1 MKLFAMLEK
10 ELRENIFK
18 LVNNMNLCIKEF
30 LERNNI
36 DLDAI
41 DRRIYTVKDINELLD
56 KNRIL
61 GSRIEKDV
69 CIKDILGLNSPF
81 EEIVLSYP
89 DFMDSFFDENGSSY
103 HSRSLGL
110 LKLDP
115 GSKEFKESFNWN
127 PFNLIGVDG
136 KYFIA
141 GDGNHRFSIL
151 RVLYL
156 DRLRKCKTDKEREAL
171 DEEFTFHSEVCE
183 IDPLKSYCK
192 LLIGM
197 YSDNLMDKTY
207 FSGAYESNGR
217 YFVARMFE
225 DFNADYVEI
234 PRDRY
239 ESVRNKI
246 LSVNED
252 SDEHYKS
259 NDRTRITFADNRFL
273 SLDDEQ
279 LISFTKEIVKNSTDE
294 FVNDFL
300 VCVYVNKFE
309 SFKKFI
315 GDNFSDLFDL
325 GGEKS
330 ASKERK

>member
-1 MKLFAMLEK
+1 
-10 ELRENIFK
+10 
-18 LVNNMNLCIKEF
+18 MNLCIKEF

-36 DLDAI
+36 GLDAI

-81 EEIVLSYP
+81 EEIVLGYP

-115 GSKEFKESFNWN
+115 GSKEFKETFNWN
-127 PFNLIGVDG
+127 PFNLIGADG

-246 LSVNED
+246 LSFRGKKKNSFISSQLGSGVVPWIASLNFGYG
-252 SDEHYKS
+252 SASYIWQLGNISLTVGPSITKS
-259 NDRTRITFADNRFL
+259 YRSMCSLGVLGLMTDRYISWPHVGNMGFAQL
-273 SLDDEQ
+273 SLPI
-279 LISFTKEIVKNSTDE
+279 ISA
-294 FVNDFL
+294 
-300 VCVYVNKFE
+300 E
-309 SFKKFI
+309 S
-315 GDNFSDLFDL
+315 
-325 GGEKS
+325 
-330 ASKERK
+330 